1 MTMRNLIRET
11 FVSLRAT
18 FVVAVLGCV
27 LYPLAVYA
35 IGHTVLRYEADGSL
49 VDKQGNPALPEAAVG
64 SSLLAQGFKAPE
76 YFHPRPSAA
85 GAGYDAA
92 NSSATNLGPIS
103 DKLLNG
109 TVDDPNTKDVDESFV
124 GIKQLVAEYRAENKL
139 APDTLVPADAVTRS
153 GSGLDPDI
161 TPANAGLQIARIA
174 SARGTTV
181 EEVRALLA
189 RETKGRQW
197 GLFGDPRVNVLETNL
212 ALDRELPKHAAT
224 PDQPSGK
231 VASAPAVTP

>member
-1 MTMRNLIRET
+1 MRNLIRET

-18 FVVAVLGCV
+18 FVIAVLGCV

-35 IGHTVLRYEADGSL
+35 IGHTVLRHEADGSL
-49 VDKQGNPALPEAAVG
+49 IDKQGNPAVPEDAVG

-92 NSSATNLGPIS
+92 NSSGTNLGPIS
-103 DKLLNG
+103 EKLLHG
-109 TVDDPNTKDVDESFV
+109 AVDDPNTKDVDESFV
-124 GIKQLVAEYRAENKL
+124 GIKQLVADYRAENKL
-139 APDTLVPADAVTRS
+139 SPETMVPADAVTRS

-161 TPANAGLQIARIA
+161 TPANAGLQAARVA
-174 SARGTTV
+174 GARGV
-181 EEVRALLA
+181 KSEEVRALLA

-197 GLFGDPRVNVLETNL
+197 GLFGDPRVNVLEINL
-212 ALDRELPKHAAT
+212 ALDRELPKRPST
-224 PDQPSGK
+224 TGQPSGK
-231 VASAPAVTP
+231 VAAVRTFAP

>member
-1 MTMRNLIRET
+1 MRSLIRET

-18 FVVAVLGCV
+18 FVIAILGCV

-35 IGHTVLRYEADGSL
+35 IGHTVLRHQADGSL
-49 VDKQGNPALPEAAVG
+49 VDKQGNPASPEDAVG
-64 SSLLAQGFKAPE
+64 SSLLGQGFKAPE

-92 NSSATNLGPIS
+92 NSSGTNLGPIS

-109 TVDDPNTKDVDESFV
+109 APDDPNTKDVDESFT
-124 GIKQLVAEYRAENKL
+124 GIKQLVADYRAENKL
-139 APDTLVPADAVTRS
+139 SADALVPADAVTRS

-161 TPANAGLQIARIA
+161 TPANAGLQAARVA
-174 SARGTTV
+174 DARGVKV
-181 EEVRALLA
+181 EVVQALLA

-212 ALDRELPKHAAT
+212 ALDRELPKHPAT
-224 PDQPSGK
+224 ADPSGK
-231 VASAPAVTP
+231 IAAAPTAGP

>member
-1 MTMRNLIRET
+1 MRNLIHET
-11 FVSLRAT
+11 VVSLRAT
-18 FVVAVLGCV
+18 FVVALLGCV

-35 IGHTVLRYEADGSL
+35 IGHVVLRHEADGSL
-49 VDKQGNPALPEAAVG
+49 VDRQGNPAAPEDAVG

-92 NSSATNLGPIS
+92 NSSGTNLGPIS
-103 DKLLNG
+103 EKLLNG
-109 TVDDPNTKDVDESFV
+109 AVDDPNTKDVDESFT
-124 GIKQLVAEYRAENKL
+124 GIKQLVVDYRAENKL
-139 APDTLVPADAVTRS
+139 PPDALVPADAVTRS

-161 TPANAGLQIARIA
+161 TPANAGLQVVRVAD
-174 SARGTTV
+174 ARGVKV

-189 RETKGRQW
+189 RQTKGRQW

-212 ALDRELPKHAAT
+212 ALDRDFPKPAAT

-231 VASAPAVTP
+231 VARAPTIAP

>member
-1 MTMRNLIRET
+1 MRNLIHET
-11 FVSLRAT
+11 LISLRAT
-18 FVVAVLGCV
+18 VVIVVLGCF

-35 IGHTVLRYEADGSL
+35 IGHTVLWHQADGSL
-49 VDKQGNPALPEAAVG
+49 VDRQGNPASPDDAVG

-85 GAGYDAA
+85 GSGYDAA

-109 TVDDPNTKDVDESFV
+109 AADDPNTKDVDESFF
-124 GIKQLVAEYRAENKL
+124 GIKQLVADYRAENKL
-139 APDTLVPADAVTRS
+139 SPDELVPADAVTRS

-161 TPANAGLQIARIA
+161 TPANAGMQIARVA
-174 SARGTTV
+174 SARGV
-181 EEVRALLA
+181 KAEEVQALLT

-212 ALDRELPKHAAT
+212 ALDRELPKRPT
-224 PDQPSGK
+224 MPGQPSGK
-231 VASAPAVTP
+231 VATAPTAAP

>member
-1 MTMRNLIRET
+1 MRSLIRET

-18 FVVAVLGCV
+18 FVIAILGCV

-35 IGHTVLRYEADGSL
+35 IGHTVLRHQADGSL
-49 VDKQGNPALPEAAVG
+49 VDKQGNPASPEDAVG
-64 SSLLAQGFKAPE
+64 SSLLGQGFKAPE

-92 NSSATNLGPIS
+92 NSSGTNLGPIS

-109 TVDDPNTKDVDESFV
+109 AADDPNTKDVDESFT
-124 GIKQLVAEYRAENKL
+124 GIKQLVADYRAENKL
-139 APDTLVPADAVTRS
+139 SADTLVPADAVTRS

-161 TPANAGLQIARIA
+161 TPANAGLQAARVA
-174 SARGTTV
+174 DARGVKV
-181 EEVRALLA
+181 EKVQALLA

-197 GLFGDPRVNVLETNL
+197 GLLGDPRVNVLEINL
-212 ALDRELPKHAAT
+212 ALDRELPKRPAT
-224 PDQPSGK
+224 AEPSGK
-231 VASAPAVTP
+231 VATAPSAGP

>member
-1 MTMRNLIRET
+1 MRNLIRET

-18 FVVAVLGCV
+18 FVIAVLGCV

-35 IGHTVLRYEADGSL
+35 IGHTVLLHEADGSL
-49 VDKQGNPALPEAAVG
+49 VDKQGNSAAPEDAVG

-92 NSSATNLGPIS
+92 NSSGTNLGPIS
-103 DKLLNG
+103 EKLLNG
-109 TVDDPNTKDVDESFV
+109 AVDDPNTKDVDESFT
-124 GIKQLVAEYRAENKL
+124 GIKQLVADYRAENKL
-139 APDTLVPADAVTRS
+139 SANTLVPADAVTRS

-161 TPANAGLQIARIA
+161 TPANAGLQVVRVADARDVK
-174 SARGTTV
+174 V

-189 RETKGRQW
+189 RQTKGRQW
-197 GLFGDPRVNVLETNL
+197 GLFGDPRVNVLEINL
-212 ALDRELPKHAAT
+212 ALDRELPKHPTT
-224 PDQPSGK
+224 PGEPSGK
-231 VASAPAVTP
+231 VAAAPPVVP